1 MATTDEYSFMS
12 SSSPQSVDTS
22 PYSEKNFNNI
32 NDINSGVYSNNSGLT
47 LVQFDCASIYNSATY
62 TDLND
67 AFLTIPLV
75 MEAVY
80 VINGA
85 TSSAGSP
92 PPVASH
98 GLLALKNGFINLVHQ
113 VEISSGGQV
122 IQNMQPFTN
131 VLKNV
136 KLMSSMSTTDLEQLS
151 SSYGFADC
159 LDGTGSQ
166 KWFTQAVQPTSTTGA
181 LNSGV
186 FPGIGLTNNQA
197 YLNVTDNFS
206 ASVAGPSGY
215 TSDSQTVAGLQ
226 NAFTVNPAL
235 QKRIN
240 RITASASN
248 QVSSNAT
255 LAGLSY
261 VGGSN
266 IYGDNQS
273 VASAQPVIMTAS
285 DLSQEFKCY
294 HTKVGN
300 KMVWYDTAVI
310 PLKYLCDSM
319 RAIGLTK
326 KFDAQIRLYLN
337 TGSLVTP
344 ISFVTTANPG
354 VLSATGFPQYG
365 APLQSTFSNTCPY
378 TVNTLPFAQATS
390 AVDGFV
396 GTATTGFLVSGLFVA
411 KSPTTSISVGS
422 GPASIDLGGIINPM
436 PSCRLYY
443 SQIKLEPSRAL
454 AYEQENRAK
463 ECVYED
469 FIFNQYSAIPAQGTF
484 SQLIQSGIRNPLA
497 LCVIPLISTTTPVTV
512 GSATTINI
520 NQYGSPYDTC
530 PSTFAPISLTNFQVA
545 IGGSNVFK
553 SGSLFYSFEN
563 FLQQFCLADNVVA
576 GIGAANVG
584 VIDQKFWEASRVYW
598 ADLSRSTD
606 ADKASMRNLV
616 LSFKNNSQVPID
628 LLVFTVYSN
637 RITVDC
643 ANGRVQLL

>member
-1 MATTDEYSFMS
+1 MATTDEYAFMS
-12 SSSPQSVDTS
+12 SSTPQSVESS

-67 AFLTIPLV
+67 LFLTIPLV

-80 VINGA
+80 VIGGSA
-85 TSSAGSP
+85 TASP

-98 GLLALKNGFINLVHQ
+98 GLLALKNGFMNLVHQ

-136 KLMSSMSTTDLEQLS
+136 KFMSSMSATDLKQLS
-151 SSYGFADC
+151 SSYGFSDC
-159 LDGTGSQ
+159 LDGVGSK
-166 KWFTQAVQPTSTTGA
+166 KWFTRAAQPTSTSAA
-181 LNSGV
+181 LNGGV

-197 YLNVTDNFS
+197 YLNVDNDFS
-206 ASVAGPSGY
+206 STVAGPSGY

-226 NAFTVNPAL
+226 NSFTVNPAL

-240 RITASASN
+240 RIVASN
-248 QVSSNAT
+248 STQVSSNST
-255 LAGLSY
+255 LGALNY
-261 VGGSN
+261 LGGSN
-266 IYGDNQS
+266 IYGDTQ
-273 VASAQPVIMTAS
+273 AATSAQPVIMTAS
-285 DLSQEFKCY
+285 DLSQEFKSY
-294 HTKVGN
+294 HTKVGD

-310 PLKYLCDSM
+310 PLKWICDSM

-344 ISFVTTANPG
+344 IIFCTSASPG
-354 VLSATGFPQYG
+354 VASATGFPQYLT
-365 APLQSTFSNTCPY
+365 PTYSTFANTCPY

-390 AVDGFV
+390 GVDGFV
-396 GTATTGFLVSGLFVA
+396 GTASTAYLVSGLFVA
-411 KSPTTSISVGS
+411 KSPTTSITAGS
-422 GPASIDLGGIINPM
+422 ATIDLGGLTNPM

-469 FIFNQYSAIPAQGTF
+469 FIFNQYNAIPAQGTF

-497 LCVIPLISTTTPVTV
+497 LCVIPLISTTTPTLV
-512 GSATTINI
+512 GGSTQINI
-520 NQYGSPYDTC
+520 TQYGNPYDTC

-563 FLQQFCLADNVVA
+563 FLEQFCLADNVVA
-576 GIGAANVG
+576 GVGAANVG
-584 VIDQKFWEASRVYW
+584 VIDQKFWEANRVYW

-628 LLVFTVYSN
+628 LLVFTVYSSH
-637 RITVDC
+637 ISLDV
-643 ANGRVQLL
+643 ANGRVALL

>member
-1 MATTDEYSFMS
+1 MATTDEYAFMS
-12 SSSPQSVDTS
+12 SSTPQSVESS

-47 LVQFDCASIYNSATY
+47 LVQFDCASIYNSSTY

-75 MEAVY
+75 MEAVW
-80 VINGA
+80 VSNNAVA
-85 TSSAGSP
+85 T
-92 PPVASH
+92 PPVAGA

-136 KLMSSMSTTDLEQLS
+136 KFMSNMSATDLRQLS
-151 SSYGFADC
+151 SSYGFANE
-159 LDGTGSQ
+159 LDGTSSQ
-166 KWFTQAVQPTSTTGA
+166 KWFTQAVVPGTASTLVRGT
-181 LNSGV
+181 

-197 YLNVTDNFS
+197 YLNVTDDFS
-206 ASVAGPSGY
+206 ATVAGPSSY
-215 TSDSQTVAGLQ
+215 TSDSQTVAGLP
-226 NAFTVNPAL
+226 NAFTVNQSL

-240 RITASASN
+240 RITSARSN
-248 QVSSNAT
+248 VASSNAT
-255 LAGLSY
+255 LLSVAS

-266 IYGDNQS
+266 IYGDSQ
-273 VASAQPVIMTAS
+273 ALTGQPVIMTAS
-285 DLSQEFKCY
+285 DLQQEFKSY
-294 HTKVGN
+294 YTLVGN

-310 PLKYLCDSM
+310 PLKWLCDSM

-344 ISFVTTANPG
+344 VSFVSTATPG
-354 VLSATGFPQYG
+354 VSSATGFPQYG
-365 APLQSTFSNTCPY
+365 APTSSTFSNTCPY

-390 AVDGFV
+390 ATDGFL
-396 GTATTGFLVSGLFVA
+396 GTTATGNFLVSGLFVA
-411 KSPTTSISVGS
+411 KSPTTSISAGT
-422 GPASIDLGGIINPM
+422 ASVDLGGVIHPM

-497 LCVIPLISTTTPVTV
+497 MCVIPLISTTTPTTV
-512 GSATTINI
+512 GGSTAINI
-520 NQYGSPYDTC
+520 TQYGNPYDTC

-563 FLQQFCLADNVVA
+563 FLEQFVLADNVVA
-576 GIGAANVG
+576 GVGAANVG

-628 LLVFTVYSN
+628 LLVFTVYSSH
-637 RITVDC
+637 ISVDV
-643 ANGRVQLL
+643 ANGRVALL